1 MANKN
6 FKVKNSITIPEPLA
20 VTEGGTGQ
28 TSATNALNALL
39 PVQTDNSGKYLST
52 DGTNTSWGAIT
63 VPTQDPNPQIFM
75 IMGA

>member
-6 FKVKNSITIPEPLA
+6 FKVKNGITIPEPLA
-20 VTEGGTGQ
+20 LTEGGTGQ
-28 TSATNALNALL
+28 TSANNALNALL
-39 PVQTDNSGKYLST
+39 PSQTDQSGKYLST
-52 DGTNTSWGAIT
+52 DGTDTSWVSVT